1 MTTHDELLSDDEHL
15 RYNRQIILKQ
25 FDFEGQ
31 EALKQG
37 RVLIIGAGGLG
48 CAASQYLASAGVGN
62 ITLVDDDVVELSNLQ
77 RQILHTEQDIGRLKV
92 DSAADSL
99 RQLNPYLQIETI
111 ARRLD
116 EPSLSAL
123 MQHHDAVLDAS
134 DNIATRNQLNQLCF
148 QTKTPLISG
157 AAIRMEGFLSVFTYQ
172 AGEPCYQC
180 FSTLFGNHAPT
191 CVENGVLAPVVGV
204 IGAMQALETL
214 KVLANYGQPL
224 RGKVLLLD
232 AMTLS
237 WQAMKLP
244 QRENCSV
251 CCSTVD

>member
-1 MTTHDELLSDDEHL
+1 MTTHDELLSDEEHL

-31 EALKQG
+31 EALKEG

-77 RQILHTEQDIGRLKV
+77 RQILHTDQDIGRLKV

-99 RQLNPYLQIETI
+99 RQLNPYLRVKTI
-111 ARRLD
+111 AQRLD
-116 EPSLSAL
+116 ESAL
-123 MQHHDAVLDAS
+123 LALMAHHDAVLDAS

-148 QTKTPLISG
+148 QSKTPLISG

-224 RGKVLLLD
+224 RGKVLLFD

-244 QRENCSV
+244 QREHCPV